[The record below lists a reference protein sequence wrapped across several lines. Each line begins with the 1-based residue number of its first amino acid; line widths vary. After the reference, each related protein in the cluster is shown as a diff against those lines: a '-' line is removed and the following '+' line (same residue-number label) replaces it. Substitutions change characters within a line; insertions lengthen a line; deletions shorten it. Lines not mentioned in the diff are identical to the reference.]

1 MAEYGPEYVF
11 RIFVLFFHFIHAD
24 FTDNSAVLKFVHRFN
39 RQVFAADVAWVHFR
53 VREFV

>member
-1 MAEYGPEYVF
+1 MADYGPEYVF